1 MSFQY
6 ASSQIADVQK
16 PDGVFLQKQL
26 NEFIADVESRERPI
40 YGIKNL
46 IVNEIEVYAVDIMQL
61 HPKREETV

>member
-46 IVNEIEVYAVDIMQL
+46 IVNEIEVYAVDIMQP
-61 HPKREETV
+61 HPKLEETV